1 MDIRIPNLGEGS
13 DSGTV
18 VSIMVK
24 EGDTVAK
31 DQTILELENE
41 KAVAPIPSTI
51 AGVISKLH
59 VKVGDKVSVG
69 HLIASIAGEGKAASG
84 SPVQAAPQVSY
95 DAPAPRLAAPAQS
108 SQSPLEYRYASP
120 GGADPSASPSVRKMA
135 LELGIDL
142 NRVKGT
148 ESGGRVGMAD
158 IRNYI
163 QYLQQA
169 AQANVQAGGSR
180 PPQSAADVRAAASPD
195 FSKWGPV
202 EKKPLTSLRQ
212 KISQKMSESW
222 TTIPHVTQFEEVDIT
237 ELMVLRK
244 KYAAS
249 YEKKGAKLTLTA
261 FVVKAV
267 IVALKKFPGFNASLD
282 ESKQEMVLKNYYHI
296 GVAVDTEQGLIVP
309 VIKDADKK
317 SMLEISQTIET
328 LAEKTRARK
337 VAPDDLKGGTFTIS
351 NLGGIGGS
359 FFTPIIN
366 KPEVAILGVS
376 KGVNRP
382 VVVKGKTKDTIE
394 ARLMM
399 PIGLSYDHR
408 VIDGADGARFVRALA
423 EALENFSEKD
433 LKI

>member
-24 EGDTVAK
+24 EGDTIAK

-51 AGVISKLH
+51 SGVISKLH

-69 HLIASIAGEGKAASG
+69 HLIASVAGEGKASSS
-84 SPVQAAPQVSY
+84 SPAAAAPQVSY
-95 DAPAPRLAAPAQS
+95 DAPAPRLASPAPV
-108 SQSPLEYRYASP
+108 SQSPLDYRHAAP
-120 GGADPSASPSVRKMA
+120 CGLEPSASPSVRKMA

-142 NRVKGT
+142 YRVKGT

-169 AQANVQAGGSR
+169 AQANVS
-180 PPQSAADVRAAASPD
+180 PSAAAPTATAAPKVFESID
-195 FSKWGPV
+195 FSKWGSV

-249 YEKKGAKLTLTA
+249 YEKKGAKLTLTS

-317 SMLEISQTIET
+317 SLFEISQTIET

-382 VVVKGKTKDTIE
+382 VVVKGKTKDTVE
-394 ARLMM
+394 VRLMM

-408 VIDGADGARFVRALA
+408 VIDGADGARFVRVIA
-423 EALENFSEKD
+423 EALENFNEKD

>member
-1 MDIRIPNLGEGS
+1 MDIRIPNLGEGA
-13 DSGTV
+13 DTGTV

-41 KAVAPIPSTI
+41 KAVAPIPSSVS
-51 AGVISKLH
+51 GVISKIH

-69 HLIASIAGEGKAASG
+69 HLVASIAGQGQASSQP
-84 SPVQAAPQVSY
+84 SPAAPISY
-95 DAPAPRLAAPAQS
+95 EAPAPRLAAAPIS
-108 SQSPLEYRYASP
+108 SQAPVDYRQPSP
-120 GGADPSASPSVRKMA
+120 GGLEAAASPSVRKMA

-142 NRVKGT
+142 SRVRGT
-148 ESGGRVGMAD
+148 ESGGRISMSD

-163 QYLQQA
+163 QYLQQT
-169 AQANVQAGGSR
+169 AQAGVPANSGQVAQRTSDIAPAVS
-180 PPQSAADVRAAASPD
+180 VD

-202 EKKPLTSLRQ
+202 EKKALTSLRQ

-237 ELMVLRK
+237 ELMALRK

-249 YEKKGAKLTLTA
+249 YEKKGTKLTLTS

-267 IVALKKFPGFNASLD
+267 VDSLKKFPGFNASLD
-282 ESKQEMVLKNYYHI
+282 EAKQELVYKNYYHI

-317 SMLEISQTIET
+317 SVFEISKTIEA
-328 LAEKTRARK
+328 LAEKTRSRK
-337 VAPDDLKGGTFTIS
+337 VSPDDLKGGTFTIS

-366 KPEVAILGVS
+366 KPEVAILGIS
-376 KGVNRP
+376 KGVNKP
-382 VVVKGKTKDTIE
+382 VVIKGKTKDTVE

-408 VIDGADGARFVRALA
+408 IVDGADGARFVRALA

-433 LKI
+433 VKL

>member
-24 EGDTVAK
+24 EGDTIAK

-69 HLIASIAGEGKAASG
+69 HLIASIAGEGKAASP
-84 SPVQAAPQVSY
+84 SPAQAAPQASY
-95 DAPAPRLAAPAQS
+95 DAPAPRLATPAPA
-108 SQSPLEYRYASP
+108 SQSPLDYRYASV
-120 GGADPSASPSVRKMA
+120 GGVDPSASPSVRKMA

-142 NRVKGT
+142 HRVKGT

-169 AQANVQAGGSR
+169 AQANAQTSGSN
-180 PPQSAADVRAAASPD
+180 PPKNVADNVAAASLD
-195 FSKWGPV
+195 FSKWGSV
-202 EKKPLTSLRQ
+202 EKKPFTSLRQ

-237 ELMVLRK
+237 ELMALRK

-249 YEKKGAKLTLTA
+249 YEKKGAKLTLTS
-261 FVVKAV
+261 FVVKAA

-317 SMLEISQTIET
+317 SVFEISKTIET

-337 VAPDDLKGGTFTIS
+337 VSPDDLKGGTFTIS

-408 VIDGADGARFVRALA
+408 VIDGADGARFVRAIA
-423 EALENFSEKD
+423 EALENFSEKEVK
-433 LKI
+433 L